1 MELIM
6 TADVSLEQFVHLKQ
20 PACDY
25 LSQAYEISYQLN
37 DLIEA
42 LKDLL
47 SLIQEYTNSS
57 HNLLDKGLVPVKDFE
72 DLNLC
77 QITLIKH
84 LRQAAKDI
92 EAFNGF
98 EIYLK
103 ALEKLE
109 KQEVAHA

>member
-1 MELIM
+1 MANVIL
-6 TADVSLEQFVHLKQ
+6 DQFVHLKQ

-25 LSQAYEISYQLN
+25 LSQAYEISHQLN

-47 SLIQEYTNSS
+47 SLIQEYTKSS
-57 HNLLDKGLVPVKDFE
+57 HTLLDKGHIPVKDLE
-72 DLNLC
+72 ELYIC
-77 QITLIKH
+77 QVQGIKY
-84 LRQAAKDI
+84 LRLAAKDI

-98 EIYLK
+98 EIYSK
-103 ALEKLE
+103 ALE

>member
-1 MELIM
+1 M

-25 LSQAYEISYQLN
+25 LSQVYEISYQLN

-42 LKDLL
+42 LKQLL
-47 SLIQEYTNSS
+47 SIIQEYTKSS
-57 HNLLDKGLVPVKDFE
+57 YTLLDKGYVPVKDLE
-72 DLNLC
+72 DLYIC
-77 QITLIKH
+77 QVQGIKY
-84 LRQAAKDI
+84 LRLAAKEL

-98 EIYLK
+98 EIYSK
-103 ALEKLE
+103 ALDKLE

>member
-1 MELIM
+1 M

-25 LSQAYEISYQLN
+25 LSQVYEISYRLN

-47 SLIQEYTNSS
+47 SLIQEYTKSS
-57 HNLLDKGLVPVKDFE
+57 HNQFDKGLISIKDFE
-72 DLNLC
+72 NLNLC
-77 QITLIKH
+77 QITGIKH
-84 LRQAAKDI
+84 LREAAK
-92 EAFNGF
+92 EFESLNGF
-98 EIYLK
+98 EIYSK

-109 KQEVAHA
+109 KKEVVHA

>member
-1 MELIM
+1 M
-6 TADVSLEQFVHLKQ
+6 TANVSLEQFVHLKQ

-25 LSQAYEISYQLN
+25 LSQVYEISYQLN

-47 SLIQEYTNSS
+47 SLIQESTKSS
-57 HNLLDKGLVPVKDFE
+57 HTLLDKGHIPVKDLE
-72 DLNLC
+72 DLNIF
-77 QITLIKH
+77 QIQGIKY
-84 LRQAAKDI
+84 LRVAAKDI

-98 EIYLK
+98 KRYSK

>member
-1 MELIM
+1 M
-6 TADVSLEQFVHLKQ
+6 TTSISLDHLTHLKQ

-25 LSQAYEISYQLN
+25 LSQVYEISYQLN
-37 DLIEA
+37 DVIEA

-47 SLIQEYTNSS
+47 SLIQEYTKSS
-57 HNLLDKGLVPVKDFE
+57 HNLLDKGQIPVKDFE

-77 QITLIKH
+77 QITGIKH

-98 EIYLK
+98 EIYSK
-103 ALEKLE
+103 ALA
-109 KQEVAHA
+109 KQEVVLCLS

>member
-1 MELIM
+1 M
-6 TADVSLEQFVHLKQ
+6 TTPISLEHLACLKQ
-20 PACDY
+20 PASDY
-25 LSQAYEISYQLN
+25 LSQVYQISFKLN

-42 LKDLL
+42 LKDLV
-47 SLIQEYTNSS
+47 SLIQEYTKSS
-57 HNLLDKGLVPVKDFE
+57 HNLLDKGQIPVKDFE

-77 QITLIKH
+77 QITGIKH
-84 LRQAAKDI
+84 LRLAARDI

-98 EIYLK
+98 EIYSK

>member
-1 MELIM
+1 MANKMLN
-6 TADVSLEQFVHLKQ
+6 QFVHLKQ
-20 PACDY
+20 PASDY
-25 LSQAYEISYQLN
+25 LSQVYQISFKLN

-42 LKDLL
+42 LKDLV
-47 SLIQEYTNSS
+47 SLIQEYTKSS
-57 HNLLDKGLVPVKDFE
+57 HNLLDKGQIPVKDFE

-77 QITLIKH
+77 QITGIKH
-84 LRQAAKDI
+84 LRLAARDI

-98 EIYLK
+98 EIYSK

>member
-1 MELIM
+1 MANVIL
-6 TADVSLEQFVHLKQ
+6 DQFVHLKQ

-25 LSQAYEISYQLN
+25 LSQTYQISSQLN

-47 SLIQEYTNSS
+47 SLIEEYTKSS

-98 EIYLK
+98 EIYSK

>member
-1 MELIM
+1 M
-6 TADVSLEQFVHLKQ
+6 TANASLEQFVHLKQ

-25 LSQAYEISYQLN
+25 LSQAYEFSHQLT
-37 DLIEA
+37 DLIAA

-47 SLIQEYTNSS
+47 SLIQEYAKSS
-57 HNLLDKGLVPVKDFE
+57 HTLLDKGHIPVKDLE
-72 DLNLC
+72 DLYIC
-77 QITLIKH
+77 QVQGIKY
-84 LRQAAKDI
+84 LRLAARDI

-98 EIYLK
+98 EIYSK

>member
-1 MELIM
+1 M
-6 TADVSLEQFVHLKQ
+6 TTDVSLEQFVHLKQ

-25 LSQAYEISYQLN
+25 LSQVYEISYQLN

-47 SLIQEYTNSS
+47 LLIQESTKSS
-57 HNLLDKGLVPVKDFE
+57 HTLLDKGHIPVKDLE
-72 DLNLC
+72 DLNIC
-77 QITLIKH
+77 QIQGIKY
-84 LRQAAKDI
+84 LRVAAKDI

-98 EIYLK
+98 ERYSK